1 MTRKKIGIIGAG
13 YVGKSLAMQFV
24 KLGHFVKVANSRGAE
39 TLRDIERQTGAQP
52 VDLEGVVANIDLL
65 FIAIPLANIPALQ
78 KIVQSLSENVVVVD
92 TGNYYPPR
100 DGFIREIELGMP
112 DTVWTSQ
119 QLRRPVVKVF
129 NNMIAYENGFIVN
142 CKPKGAIGRIAL
154 PVSADNPKA
163 GAVVM
168 ELVEEFGYTAC
179 DAGSLAESWRQ
190 QPGQPAYCTNPTWK
204 ELPLLLKR
212 AVRPEKARQ
221 NQAKSAK
228 ISEKIPKDY
237 PIDNLV
243 RASRLM
249 VGLDRFK
256 PKSWWAL
263 IKLIITIIQ

>member
-1 MTRKKIGIIGAG
+1 MIRKRIGIIGAG

-52 VDLEGVVANIDLL
+52 ADLEGVVADIDLL
-65 FIAIPLANIPALQ
+65 FIAIPLANIPALE
-78 KIVQSLSENVVVVD
+78 KIAQSLSEHVVFVD

-100 DGFIREIELGMP
+100 DGSIREIELGVP

-129 NNMIAYENGFIVN
+129 N
-142 CKPKGAIGRIAL
+142 
-154 PVSADNPKA
+154 
-163 GAVVM
+163 
-168 ELVEEFGYTAC
+168 
-179 DAGSLAESWRQ
+179 
-190 QPGQPAYCTNPTWK
+190 
-204 ELPLLLKR
+204 
-212 AVRPEKARQ
+212 
-221 NQAKSAK
+221 
-228 ISEKIPKDY
+228 

-256 PKSWWAL
+256 PKSWWAV
-263 IKLIITIIQ
+263 IKLTITIIR